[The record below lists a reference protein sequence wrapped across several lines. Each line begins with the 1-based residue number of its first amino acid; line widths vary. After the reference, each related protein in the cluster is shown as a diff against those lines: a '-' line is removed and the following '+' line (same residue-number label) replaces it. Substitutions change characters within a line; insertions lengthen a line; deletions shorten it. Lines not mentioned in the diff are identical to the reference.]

1 MTNGAAGTGAGGGAA
16 VAAAAIANA
25 IKAAGA
31 IVKLKPREFVEILNR
46 TENALVVFAQGGF
59 WSKKNR
65 YLTSYRG
72 FIFYT
77 KTETVLQI
85 PAGAEVIVAKKIWA
99 PE

>member
-1 MTNGAAGTGAGGGAA
+1 MTNGTASAGAGAA
-16 VAAAAIANA
+16 IAAAIANA
-25 IKAAGA
+25 VKASGA
-31 IVKLKPREFVEILNR
+31 IVKLEPRDFVEILNR
-46 TENALVVFAQGGF
+46 TEKALVVFAQGGF

-77 KTETVLQI
+77 KTETNLQF
-85 PAGAEVIVAKKIWA
+85 PAGIEVVVAKKIWV